1 VKSYGG
7 IAIVQGSLLWT
18 DVNGYSPGALRSSH
32 RPAPNGG
39 SMLDKPG
46 SAGTP

>member
-1 VKSYGG
+1 
-7 IAIVQGSLLWT
+7 LPDE
-18 DVNGYSPGALRSSH
+18 DVNGYSPGALRFARVWVKESSH
-32 RPAPNGG
+32 GPAPNGG